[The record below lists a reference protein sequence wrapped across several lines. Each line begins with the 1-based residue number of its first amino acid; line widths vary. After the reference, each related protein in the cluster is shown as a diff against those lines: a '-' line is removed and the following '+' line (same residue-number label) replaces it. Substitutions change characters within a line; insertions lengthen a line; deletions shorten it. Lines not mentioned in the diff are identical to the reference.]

1 MGELGALQ
9 DPTMALAYRLHDIA
23 AKKGRT
29 SDQERYNALIS
40 SWSELIRLSGDSSV
54 TAEGLF

>member
-1 MGELGALQ
+1 ME
-9 DPTMALAYRLHDIA
+9 LAYRLHDIA

-40 SWSELIRLSGDSSV
+40 SWTELVRLSSDGKVS
-54 TAEGLF
+54 AEGLF